1 MFSQFFGGYLLNHN
15 IVSREQLS
23 KALDEKKNTRLRLG
37 VLAINEGLMT
47 SEQVELVNVTQQTV
61 DMRFGD
67 LCVHMGFLKDEDVEM
82 LLHKQPTDYLLLGQA
97 LVNMGALTNAAF
109 EKAINDYK
117 ETLRLD
123 DEDLS
128 GERSEA
134 LSQMVS
140 EFYHFSTARNA
151 RLYTNYVTL
160 LFKSLIRFI
169 GDDFT
174 PLDASICRTAEGS
187 CVVRQMI
194 NGAYTGTTIVS
205 AELDEYR
212 AFARRFAKDAYME
225 SDEFDDASVQEFLN
239 VINGLYAVNESN
251 ESGTEIGLEP
261 LSTFRGETVQVGTEA
276 FSIPVQFTFG
286 EVEFIVAF

>member
-15 IVSREQLS
+15 IVSKEQLS
-23 KALDEKKNTRLRLG
+23 RALDEKKNTRMRLG

-47 SEQVELVNVTQQTV
+47 SEQVEHVNVMQQTV

-67 LCVHMGFLKDEDVEM
+67 LAVQLGYLKEQDVDD

-97 LVNMGALTNAAF
+97 LVNMGALSNEGF

-117 ETLRLD
+117 GTLKLD
-123 DEDLS
+123 DEDIS
-128 GERSEA
+128 GDQYDA
-134 LSQMVS
+134 LSSMVS
-140 EFYHFSTARNA
+140 EFYHFSTAKNA

-174 PLDASICRTAEGS
+174 PLDASLCRTAE
-187 CVVRQMI
+187 CACTVRQKI
-194 NGAYTGTTIVS
+194 NGAYNGVTVIS
-205 AELDEYR
+205 AEMDEYR
-212 AFARRFAKDAYME
+212 SFAKRFAKEAYFE
-225 SDEFDDASVQEFLN
+225 SEEFDDASVSEFLN

-251 ESGTEIGLEP
+251 ETGTEIGLEP
-261 LSTFRGETVQVGTEA
+261 LSMFRNETVQIGDEA

-286 EVEFIVAF
+286 EVEFIISF

>member
-1 MFSQFFGGYLLNHN
+1 MNHN
-15 IVSREQLS
+15 IVSREQLA

-47 SEQVELVNVTQQTV
+47 SEQVELINVTQQTV

-67 LCVHMGFLKDEDVEM
+67 LCVHMGFLKDEDVDM
-82 LLHKQPTDYLLLGQA
+82 LLHKQPTDYLLLGQT
-97 LVNMGALTNAAF
+97 LVNMGALTNADF

-117 ETLRLD
+117 ATLRLD

-128 GERSEA
+128 AERNEA
-134 LSQMVS
+134 LSSMVM
-140 EFYHFSTARNA
+140 EFYHFSTAKNA

-160 LFKSLIRFI
+160 LFKSLIRFV

-174 PLDASICRTAEGS
+174 PLDAGICRTAEGS
-187 CVVRQMI
+187 CVVSQMI
-194 NGAYTGTTIVS
+194 NGAYTGTTVIS
-205 AELDEYR
+205 AGIDEYR
-212 AFARRFAKDAYME
+212 SFAKRFAKEAYIE
-225 SDEFDDASVQEFLN
+225 SDEFDDASVEEFLN

-261 LSTFRGETVQVGTEA
+261 LSVFRSEIVPIGTEA

-286 EVEFIVAF
+286 EIEFIIAF